1 MPRWTP
7 ESRKRHAELMKTQIR
22 RWQPWQ
28 HSTGA
33 KTAEGKARSSCNA
46 YKHGCRSKAS
56 IQMMVAVRE
65 MIQHNKQEFQRMRQ
79 SGFW

>member
-7 ESRKRHAELMKTQIR
+7 EARKQHSELMKAKIR
-22 RWQPWQ
+22 LWKPWLQ
-28 HSTGA
+28 STGA
-33 KTAEGKARSSCNA
+33 KTAEGKARSSRNA
-46 YKHGCRSKAS
+46 YKHGCGSQES
-56 IQMMVAVRE
+56 IQMMREIRE